1 LITNDTDW
9 AAQQATEPQAGDF
22 IHTIYREFSR
32 EHAFLIALL
41 GRRHVGR
48 QHLLEAWAPLIDW
61 SRFQQIASP
70 ELFAYLGHVLTET
83 GLLNCCPTSLQ
94 AQFRNRQ
101 RFTAA
106 QWLRWRLE
114 LRHIVQVFRDH
125 GIDLILLKGAV
136 LSTVAYPATSL
147 RSMSDIDLLVR
158 PADAERALH
167 LIEAAGF
174 RCPDRFQFIDPDARP
189 CAPANTEVSPPLQ
202 KIGTRAFVEVHTQLE
217 SAEPQYPVSEAE
229 LWRGAEEFELCGLPC
244 KTLEKHEF
252 LLHLIMHLSEHH
264 LFAHGLRA
272 MLDVH
277 LWIELHDGKW
287 DWNWI
292 AAQAARRGYAQ
303 WVSLSLRLVQ
313 DMFATPVP
321 AAVFTLGT
329 PAELGTMQ
337 QLAYEQIF
345 AEGRAVG
352 NTPEFLIFALAQPS
366 IAGAARLIM
375 RRLIPN
381 RAAMRFDRVRSLS
394 RPGFS
399 GVRLAARRVLRD
411 LCTRLPQYYRA
422 WCAGRL
428 RWNSLRRAASLERR
442 AGQLRD
448 LMQRQAGAG
457 PASG

>member
-1 LITNDTDW
+1 M
-9 AAQQATEPQAGDF
+9 GDF
-22 IHTIYREFSR
+22 LYTICRQFSR
-32 EHAFLIALL
+32 EHAFLIVLL
-41 GRRHVGR
+41 GRRDAGR
-48 QHLLEAWAPLIDW
+48 RRLLKAWAPLIDW
-61 SRFQQIASP
+61 SKFQQIASP

-83 GLLNCCPTSLQ
+83 GLLSRCPPSLQ
-94 AQFRNRQ
+94 EQFRNRQ

-114 LRHIVQVFRDH
+114 LQHIVQVFRDH
-125 GIDLILLKGAV
+125 DIDLILLKGAV
-136 LSTVAYPATSL
+136 LSTVAYPATCL

-158 PADAERALH
+158 PADAERALQ

-174 RCPDRFQFIDPDARP
+174 RCPDRYQFIDPDARP

-202 KIGTRAFVEVHTQLE
+202 KIGTRAFIEVHTQLE
-217 SAEPQYPVSEAE
+217 SAEPLYPVSEAE

-272 MLDVH
+272 LLDVH
-277 LWIELHDGKW
+277 LWIELHHGKW

-303 WVSLSLRLVQ
+303 WVSLSLRMVH

-321 AAVFTLGT
+321 AAVFARLGT
-329 PAELGTMQ
+329 PVELGMMQ
-337 QLAYEQIF
+337 QLAHEQIF
-345 AEGRAVG
+345 AQGRTAG
-352 NTPEFLIFALAQPS
+352 NAPLFLILVLGQPS
-366 IAGAARLIM
+366 IASAARLVM
-375 RRLIPN
+375 RRVIPS
-381 RAAMRFDRVRSLS
+381 RAAMPFDRVRSLS

-399 GVRLAARRVLRD
+399 GVHLAARRVFRD
-411 LCTRLPQYYRA
+411 LRIHLPEYYRA
-422 WCAGRL
+422 WRAGRL
-428 RWNSLRRAASLERR
+428 RWSSLRRAAGLARR

-448 LMQRQAGAG
+448 LMQGQAGSG